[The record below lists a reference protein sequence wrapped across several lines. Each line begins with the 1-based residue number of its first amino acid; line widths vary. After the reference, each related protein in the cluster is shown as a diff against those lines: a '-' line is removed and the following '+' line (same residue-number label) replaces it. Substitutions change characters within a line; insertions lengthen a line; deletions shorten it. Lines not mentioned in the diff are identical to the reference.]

1 MGVEGTSE
9 EESEPEQGESA
20 RVDVGR
26 AGGRDR
32 RGLRLMSDKLLD
44 RVILNSTYKERSE
57 IILRY
62 ADYWL

>member
-1 MGVEGTSE
+1 
-9 EESEPEQGESA
+9 
-20 RVDVGR
+20 
-26 AGGRDR
+26 
-32 RGLRLMSDKLLD
+32 MSDKLLD